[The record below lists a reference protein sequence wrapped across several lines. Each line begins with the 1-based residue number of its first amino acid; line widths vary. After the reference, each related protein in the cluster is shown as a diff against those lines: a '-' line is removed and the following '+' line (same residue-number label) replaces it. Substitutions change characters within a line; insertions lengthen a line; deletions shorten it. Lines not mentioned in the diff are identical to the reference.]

1 MPRNCEMCGDELV
14 GRQKRFCC
22 KEHRTAFLAVRFTK
36 GKSDAEI
43 EKLWLEKYYRPEY
56 YTIRRESVYGSRVC
70 ITGF

>member
-1 MPRNCEMCGDELV
+1 MPRSCEMCGDELV

-22 KEHRTAFLAVRFTK
+22 KEHREMSLAVSHTK

-43 EKLWLEKYYRPEY
+43 EKLWLEKYYWPEY
-56 YTIRRESVYGSRVC
+56 YTTRRDSVYGSRVC